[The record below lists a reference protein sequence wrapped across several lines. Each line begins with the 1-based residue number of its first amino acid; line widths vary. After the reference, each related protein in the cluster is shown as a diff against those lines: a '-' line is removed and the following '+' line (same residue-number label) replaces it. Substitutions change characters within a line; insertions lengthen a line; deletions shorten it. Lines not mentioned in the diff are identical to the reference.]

1 MQRTEHI
8 LEILEILALKKAVV
22 NVHNN
27 DNQCFKWAV
36 LSALHPVKDHV
47 NKLFHYKKF
56 EHELDFTGISFPVKL
71 DDIVK
76 FEKQNRLA
84 ISVYTVKQDG
94 KQLYPI
100 LFTKR
105 RDMDPINL
113 LLIEGDEKSHYIW
126 IKNYNRLLSY
136 GPKHTK
142 LFCPYCCHGF
152 RKDSNGK
159 ENLRKHKLNCVSY
172 GAQRTKIPEDNWI
185 YFKEITKMQKIPFC
199 IYADFETLNC

>member
-1 MQRTEHI
+1 M
-8 LEILEILALKKAVV
+8 
-22 NVHNN
+22 
-27 DNQCFKWAV
+27 
-36 LSALHPVKDHV
+36 LSALHQV
-47 NKLFHYKKF
+47 NIHAERVSNYEKF
-56 EHELDFTGISFPVKL
+56 KNKLDFTGISFPVKL
-71 DDIVK
+71 DCIPK
-76 FEKQNRLA
+76 FEKQNNLA
-84 ISVYTVKQDG
+84 VSVYTITENVN
-94 KQLYPI
+94 
-100 LFTKR
+100 TKR

-159 ENLRKHKLNCVSY
+159 ENLRKHNLNCVSY

-185 YFKEITKMQKIPFC
+185 YF
-199 IYADFETLNC
+199 